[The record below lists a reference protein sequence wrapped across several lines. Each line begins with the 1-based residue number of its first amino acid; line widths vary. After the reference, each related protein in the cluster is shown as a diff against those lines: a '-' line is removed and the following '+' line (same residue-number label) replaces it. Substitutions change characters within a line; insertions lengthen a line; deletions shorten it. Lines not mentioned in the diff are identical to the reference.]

1 MALQTKNWAV
11 NSYTNATWTDLVAE
25 PATIA
30 TLVVSSGATLVK
42 IQVRVSDGGVGVFT
56 LIPMS
61 DVALNETYT
70 LDIRSL
76 NLTGTQK
83 LQFQVDV
90 AGAEFFA
97 SGVVEV

>member
-1 MALQTKNWAV
+1 MAIQTKNWYV
-11 NSYTNATWTDLVAE
+11 NSYTDATWTDLVAE

-30 TLVVSSGATLVK
+30 TLVVSGSVALTK
-42 IQVRVSDGGVGVFT
+42 IQVRVSDGGVGVFS

-70 LDIRSL
+70 LDVRSL

-83 LQFQVDV
+83 LQVQVDV